1 MNLFYPPAAMYS
13 PGTLSR
19 FCLQGRPDQLLL
31 LFSQE
36 DTADQ
41 HLFSFRQDEF
51 LLKDTLQAEASD
63 MRLDEV
69 QVFVS
74 VVVLLLQRADGVTL
88 MSDK

>member
-1 MNLFYPPAAMYS
+1 
-13 PGTLSR
+13 
-19 FCLQGRPDQLLL
+19 
-31 LFSQE
+31 
-36 DTADQ
+36 
-41 HLFSFRQDEF
+41 
-51 LLKDTLQAEASD
+51 